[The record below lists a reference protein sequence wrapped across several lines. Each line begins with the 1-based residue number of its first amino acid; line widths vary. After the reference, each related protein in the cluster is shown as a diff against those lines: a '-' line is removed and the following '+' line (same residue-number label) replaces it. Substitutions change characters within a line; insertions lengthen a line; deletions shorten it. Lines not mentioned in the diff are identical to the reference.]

1 MEGTNQ
7 PCAYLFDID
16 ESITLHDLSM
26 NCTREH
32 KDSKVSSRRN
42 ARRNVRYS
50 NYTIKIM
57 SVLNK
62 LGVTS
67 YHSNGAVEGN
77 YKLMPM

>member
-26 NCTREH
+26 NCTR
-32 KDSKVSSRRN
+32 
-42 ARRNVRYS
+42 NVRYS

-62 LGVTS
+62 LGVIS